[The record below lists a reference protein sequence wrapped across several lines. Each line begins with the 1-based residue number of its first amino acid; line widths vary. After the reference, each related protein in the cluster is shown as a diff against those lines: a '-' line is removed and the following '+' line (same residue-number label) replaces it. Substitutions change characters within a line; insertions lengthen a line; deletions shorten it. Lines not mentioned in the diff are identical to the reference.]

1 MMGLLAAILSAMVFG
16 RLAASGAERLLM
28 ASMALGI
35 VCAVVVLA
43 FARSRG
49 WDVVAGAV
57 VVSLVGIVLGLLFD
71 AKWNSVAHVARQLV
85 GDGTRLDLVTATIQ
99 ARALVDGMTLGE
111 LARGQLHTRNLLMPL
126 FAAVGAALTV
136 RSRLFGRVLRI
147 SDTM

>member
-1 MMGLLAAILSAMVFG
+1 
-16 RLAASGAERLLM
+16 
-28 ASMALGI
+28 
-35 VCAVVVLA
+35 
-43 FARSRG
+43 G